1 MISCER
7 IGRPANGVDVI
18 TLGQRR
24 DRPISLAMTDSW
36 TNPVSGER
44 QERTEW
50 ANFAVWNAAIGEVP
64 LDFLKK
70 GSRAFV
76 EGRLETRSWEKDGKK
91 NGSSLFGVGR
101 NSFNRAS

>member
-1 MISCER
+1 M
-7 IGRPANGVDVI
+7 A
-18 TLGQRR
+18 
-24 DRPISLAMTDSW
+24 ADSW

-50 ANFAVWNAAIGEVP
+50 ANIGVWNAAIGEVA

-70 GSRAFV
+70 GSRAIV

-91 NGSSLFGVGR
+91 NFATEVVLRPCNGQLTDEVEQCLLRDRTVF
-101 NSFNRAS
+101 RACHALR